1 MNTTAPVIA
10 LDTPA
15 ALDAARVGRKAAN
28 LAAARAA
35 GLPVAPGVVL
45 TADWSSEDTATAVQV
60 WRIISHD
67 GARSLVVR
75 PVGRRPRPSPPG
87 AATGAIEAAPSSPT
101 PTPCCRRSPSSGRTT
116 RATPVLVQPHVPGAW
131 RGVLF
136 ADDAAGL
143 AGSPA
148 GRRRRSGVHRLPVDR
163 RARPRRSGARRPV
176 GRDSA
181 GPGDPPPRA
190 ASLASPTRWPAAF
203 NGPHDIEWVI
213 ADDGR
218 VQLMRVRPVVRLH
231 VDARRA
237 RGRPGA
243 APGARRRRRL
253 TRPGTANTPTTVGRP
268 GHTGPADGSRGM
280 RWS

>member
-45 TADWSSEDTATAVQV
+45 TADWSSDDTATAVQV
-60 WRIISHD
+60 WRILSHD

-75 PVGRRPRPSPPG
+75 PSAAGTDRRRSG
-87 AATGAIEAAPSSPT
+87 AATGAVEAATVVHDAEAMLSAIAT
-101 PTPCCRRSPSSGRTT
+101 L
-116 RATPVLVQPHVPGAW
+116 RAHNATTPVLMQPHVSGMW

-136 ADDAAGL
+136 ADDAG
-143 AGSPA
+143 G
-148 GRRRRSGVHRLPVDR
+148 GW
-163 RARPRRSGARRPV
+163 RARPLVVAAEPTAIDSQWIAELDHTGRVRDILTGGDLVGPATHLLARVARIADKV
-176 GRDSA
+176 AR
-181 GPGDPPPRA
+181 
-190 ASLASPTRWPAAF
+190 AF
-203 NGPHDIEWVI
+203 NSPHDIEWVI

-231 VDARRA
+231 T
-237 RGRPGA
+237 
-243 APGARRRRRL
+243 APGGRNDVPAP
-253 TRPGTANTPTTVGRP
+253 RPELVSSA
-268 GHTGPADGSRGM
+268 A
-280 RWS
+280 

>member
-1 MNTTAPVIA
+1 MVNMNTTAPVIA

-75 PVGRRPRPSPPG
+75 PSAAGADRRRS
-87 AATGAIEAAPSSPT
+87 AAAVGAIEPVTVVDDVDAMLAAIADL
-101 PTPCCRRSPSSGRTT
+101 RAHDTT
-116 RATPVLVQPHVPGAW
+116 TPVLIQPHVQGGW

-136 ADDAAGL
+136 ADDAG
-143 AGSPA
+143 G
-148 GRRRRSGVHRLPVDR
+148 GW
-163 RARPRRSGARRPV
+163 RARPLVVAAATTSIDRQWIAELDHAGRVRDILTGGDDSGPASHLLARVARV
-176 GRDSA
+176 ADKV
-181 GPGDPPPRA
+181 
-190 ASLASPTRWPAAF
+190 ASAF

-218 VQLMRVRPVVRLH
+218 VQVMRVRPVVRLH
-231 VDARRA
+231 
-237 RGRPGA
+237 A
-243 APGARRRRRL
+243 APGGRDESPAPRREL
-253 TRPGTANTPTTVGRP
+253 VGS
-268 GHTGPADGSRGM
+268 AA
-280 RWS
+280 

>member
-45 TADWSSEDTATAVQV
+45 TADWSSDDTATAVQV

-67 GARSLVVR
+67 GARPLVVR
-75 PVGRRPRPSPPG
+75 PSAAGADRRRP
-87 AATGAIEAAPSSPT
+87 AAVTGAIEAAT
-101 PTPCCRRSPSSGRTT
+101 VVHDADAMLAAIATLRTHH
-116 RATPVLVQPHVPGAW
+116 AITPVLMQPHVSGMW

-136 ADDAAGL
+136 ADDA
-143 AGSPA
+143 
-148 GRRRRSGVHRLPVDR
+148 SGW
-163 RARPRRSGARRPV
+163 RARPLVVAAEPTSIDCQWVAELDHTGRVRDILTGGDLVGPATHLLARVARIADKV
-176 GRDSA
+176 
-181 GPGDPPPRA
+181 
-190 ASLASPTRWPAAF
+190 ASAF
-203 NGPHDIEWVI
+203 NSPHDIEWVI

-231 VDARRA
+231 S
-237 RGRPGA
+237 
-243 APGARRRRRL
+243 APGGRNDVPAPRREL
-253 TRPGTANTPTTVGRP
+253 VSSA
-268 GHTGPADGSRGM
+268 A
-280 RWS
+280 

>member
-1 MNTTAPVIA
+1 MCTMNTSAPVIA

-45 TADWSSEDTATAVQV
+45 TADWSSDDTATAIQV

-75 PVGRRPRPSPPG
+75 PSAAGRDRRRSA
-87 AATGAIEAAPSSPT
+87 AATGAIEAATVVDDADTMLSAISAL
-101 PTPCCRRSPSSGRTT
+101 
-116 RATPVLVQPHVPGAW
+116 RARDAITPVLVQPHVPGVW

-136 ADDAAGL
+136 ADDAG
-143 AGSPA
+143 G
-148 GRRRRSGVHRLPVDR
+148 GW
-163 RARPRRSGARRPV
+163 RARPLVVAAEPTSIDCQWVAELDHTGRVRDLLSGGDLV
-176 GRDSA
+176 
-181 GPGDPPPRA
+181 GPG
-190 ASLASPTRWPAAF
+190 SHLLARVARVAEKVAAAF

-218 VQLMRVRPVVRLH
+218 VQLLRVRPVVRLH
-231 VDARRA
+231 STSG
-237 RGRPGA
+237 GREEVPA
-243 APGARRRRRL
+243 APREL
-253 TRPGTANTPTTVGRP
+253 L
-268 GHTGPADGSRGM
+268 GSAA
-280 RWS
+280 

>member
-1 MNTTAPVIA
+1 MGSMNTTAPVIA

-67 GARSLVVR
+67 GARPLVVR
-75 PVGRRPRPSPPG
+75 PSAAGTDRRRP
-87 AATGAIEAAPSSPT
+87 ATVTGAIEAATVVHDVDAMLSAIAAL
-101 PTPCCRRSPSSGRTT
+101 
-116 RATPVLVQPHVPGAW
+116 RAHNAITPVLVQPHVSGTW

-136 ADDAAGL
+136 ADDAG
-143 AGSPA
+143 G
-148 GRRRRSGVHRLPVDR
+148 GW
-163 RARPRRSGARRPV
+163 RARPLVVAADPSSIDRQWIAELDHSGRVRDIVTGGDLVGPATHLLARVARV
-176 GRDSA
+176 A
-181 GPGDPPPRA
+181 EKVARA
-190 ASLASPTRWPAAF
+190 FSS
-203 NGPHDIEWVI
+203 PHDIEWVI

-231 VDARRA
+231 STPG
-237 RGRPGA
+237 GRKDVPAPRPELVATA
-243 APGARRRRRL
+243 A
-253 TRPGTANTPTTVGRP
+253 
-268 GHTGPADGSRGM
+268 
-280 RWS
+280 